1 MSLLLYQHLLQYSY
15 TTKPKLQPV
24 HFGLRCFSG
33 MLIPEQLLR
42 EMPKN
47 ILVTCMCKE
56 RCSNCC
62 SCKRQEQ
69 VSM

>member
-24 HFGLRCFSG
+24 NFGLRRFSG
-33 MLIPEQLLR
+33 MLIPEQFLR
-42 EMPKN
+42 EMPKD

-56 RCSNCC
+56 GCSNWC